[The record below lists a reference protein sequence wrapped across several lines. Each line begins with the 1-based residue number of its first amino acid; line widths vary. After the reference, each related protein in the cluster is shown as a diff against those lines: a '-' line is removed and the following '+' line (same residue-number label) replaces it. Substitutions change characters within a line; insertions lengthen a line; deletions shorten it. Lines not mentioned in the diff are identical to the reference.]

1 MPQSLKAPFFNRDT
15 REVARELLGCVL
27 IVGEVRICI
36 AETEAYIP
44 GDSASHSYRGKTRR
58 NAPMWGPPGHLYVYL
73 CYGIHRLL
81 NLVTEA
87 EGRPAAVLLRGGR
100 VEAGEALVRKRR
112 GGRLD
117 CIGPGKLSQALG
129 VEIAWSGQALGERLG
144 LVHGEPPAQ
153 VQALPRVGIDY
164 AAPQHRD
171 APWRFVGG

>member
-1 MPQSLKAPFFNRDT
+1 MPRSLKASFFDRDT
-15 REVARELLGCVL
+15 RGVARDLLGCVL
-27 IVGEVRICI
+27 VVGQVHLRVV
-36 AETEAYIP
+36 ETEAYIP
-44 GDSASHSYRGKTRR
+44 GDSANHSYKGLTPR

-87 EGRPAAVLLRGGR
+87 EGRPAAVLLRAGKI
-100 VEAGEALVRKRR
+100 EEGEALARARR

-129 VEIAWSGQALGERLG
+129 VETAWSGQPLGERLRV
-144 LVHGEPPAQ
+144 LPGEPPAKI
-153 VQALPRVGIDY
+153 QALPRVGIDY